1 MLQRSTHSVSL
12 QFEQVVV
19 VEKIEVVVVPIVVV
33 VEVVVVVVLVVVV
46 VVVVVV
52 VEVVVDVVVVV
63 GGSTHVSVERSHV
76 CSGAQKRQL
85 LLESHHPLRDPPKIL
100 SASV

>member
-52 VEVVVDVVVVV
+52 VEVVVDVVVV